1 MGFPLTKT
9 IPLHLAIVL
18 AFVPFFFAAAV
29 FAAASGADLLKAK
42 KDAEAKGYIFETS
55 HDDIVAKAKKE
66 GKLRVIT
73 TLEAD
78 VVKVAR
84 EAFRRKYPFI
94 SDFRSEELIDVD
106 ANQRFLL
113 EIKAGRGKG
122 WDTNRLYT
130 EFYEEYFPHQK
141 KFDILRMAEHKVL
154 TIPPRLLDPKT
165 PNVVTISSNMSVIA
179 YNNKLLPADKAPDH
193 WEDFLKPEFKGRK
206 FVVDIRP
213 ISLAVTV
220 PAWGLE
226 KTVDF
231 ARRLAA
237 QDPIWGRGHT
247 KILGSLAIGENP
259 LFLGPNL
266 GAAIRA
272 QKKDPTGVLGV
283 KIVEPV
289 PTRLHEA
296 NGVLNQAESPYAG
309 LLWLEFLASPEGQK
323 IMDDYWP
330 LGASVFS
337 PGSQQEQLTKGKKLS
352 VVDWNHYAKVD
363 DYLNKIVEALG
374 FPKAK

>member
-1 MGFPLTKT
+1 MGFPLTRT
-9 IPLHLAIVL
+9 IRLRLAL
-18 AFVPFFFAAAV
+18 ASVFVPFFFAGAV
-29 FAAASGADLLKAK
+29 FAASSGPDLLKAK
-42 KDAEAKGYIFETS
+42 KDAEARGYIFETS

-66 GKLRVIT
+66 GKLRVT
-73 TLEAD
+73 HTLDPD
-78 VVKVAR
+78 VVKAAQQ
-84 EAFRRKYPFI
+84 AFLKKYPFI
-94 SDFRSEELIDVD
+94 SDFRLEELIDVE

-113 EIKAGRGKG
+113 EIKTGRAK
-122 WDTNRLYT
+122 WDVNRLYT
-130 EFYEEYFPHQK
+130 EFYEQYFPYQK
-141 KFDILRMAEHKVL
+141 KFDILGMAEHKVL
-154 TIPPRLLDPKT
+154 TVPPRFLDPNT
-165 PNVVTISSNMSVIA
+165 PNIVTISSNMSVIA
-179 YNNKLLPADKAPDH
+179 YNNKMLPADKVPDH

-206 FVVDIRP
+206 FVLDIRP

-231 ARRLAA
+231 ARKLAA

-247 KILGSLAIGENP
+247 KIIGSLAIGENA

-266 GAAIRA
+266 GAVKRA
-272 QKKDPTGVLGV
+272 QKKDLAGVLGM

-296 NGVLNQAESPYAG
+296 NGVMSNAESPYAG
-309 LLWLEFLASPEGQK
+309 LLWIEFLASPEGQK

-337 PGSQQEQLTKGKKLS
+337 PGSAQEQLTKGKKLS